1 MSRSLAAVVA
11 SLLIAT
17 VLLAVAAPSVLAN
30 GAGKEIF
37 RDTEG
42 PYELVVRVQPD
53 TPAVGAVH
61 LTFELTIAETAEA
74 VEDAVIWVVARDETG
89 IDRYAARALIMPQEK
104 RYYDANL
111 TFEAPGDWTLV
122 VDIERDRTSAATFEV
137 PMPVQEPLIPSRGV
151 AGTVAW
157 LFVTS
162 ILVGGISLVWYRSRQ
177 ALRGRKPTL

>member
-1 MSRSLAAVVA
+1 
-11 SLLIAT
+11 
-17 VLLAVAAPSVLAN
+17 
-30 GAGKEIF
+30 
-37 RDTEG
+37 
-42 PYELVVRVQPD
+42 
-53 TPAVGAVH
+53 
-61 LTFELTIAETAEA
+61 
-74 VEDAVIWVVARDETG
+74 
-89 IDRYAARALIMPQEK
+89 MPQEK

-122 VDIERDRTSAATFEV
+122 VDVERDRTGAATFEV

-157 LFVTS
+157 ILVTS